1 MKPQNIS
8 ILILVLHKLKSFST
22 VHQPELLSQVIPDQE
37 KKRRETLTGLATD
50 YVVNSGKNNEC
61 TTQDCRKLGGRTS
74 GRNCLHPL
82 LFRLWQN

>member
-8 ILILVLHKLKSFST
+8 IFILVMHKLKTFST

-61 TTQDCRKLGGRTS
+61 TTQDRRKLGEQVEEIASLT
-74 GRNCLHPL
+74 P
-82 LFRLWQN
+82 FPF

>member
-37 KKRRETLTGLATD
+37 KKEGRHCLAWLQTTSSTLEKIMNVQL
-50 YVVNSGKNNEC
+50 
-61 TTQDCRKLGGRTS
+61 RTVGNWGEQVEEIAS
-74 GRNCLHPL
+74 TIR
-82 LFRLWQN
+82 FWQN

>member
-8 ILILVLHKLKSFST
+8 IFILVMHKLKTFST

-61 TTQDCRKLGGRTS
+61 TNQDRRKLGEQAVEKIAS
-74 GRNCLHPL
+74 PPP
-82 LFRLWQN
+82 FRFWQN